1 MCRSSGSSSRKL
13 RILSFQAYQIRIP
26 EVCKSISVLSDFI
39 FLIITINTLLY
50 FYLQSVILS
59 IEFCNLY
66 YVLAFPSIDIILRYV
81 YMYVLIRLYFPHTL
95 STIPWIR

>member
-1 MCRSSGSSSRKL
+1 M
-13 RILSFQAYQIRIP
+13 
-26 EVCKSISVLSDFI
+26 
-39 FLIITINTLLY
+39 LLY

-81 YMYVLIRLYFPHTL
+81 YMYVSIRLYFLHTL